1 MENAGKRQ
9 ALLSPLS
16 VRQRMKQW
24 LLPSHIILVR
34 QIKDLSIFTGF

>member
-1 MENAGKRQ
+1 MENAEKRQ

-16 VRQRMKQW
+16 IRQRMKTVAIAFTYY
-24 LLPSHIILVR
+24 LR